1 MRILV
6 TRPEPDAARTAETLR
21 VAGHQVSVDS
31 LLAVE
36 PVAFD
41 PPRGEYAALA
51 ASSANALRAA
61 GASAA
66 IARFKPLPLFALGAH
81 SADAAR
87 EAGFSRVETAGGDAR
102 ALGEL
107 LVRRLPAGARVL
119 YLAGEDRARDLAAW
133 TSPAKIAIETLVVYR
148 AKAAERFADAT
159 AAKLRAREFDAVL
172 HFSPRSAAAFVTLAR
187 QARLESALH
196 SLRHLCLSEAV
207 AAVLAGAGA
216 RAEIAPRPEEA
227 ALLALL
233 DS

>member
-6 TRPEPDAARTAETLR
+6 TRPEPDAARTAATLR
-21 VAGHQVSVDS
+21 AAGHQVSVDS

-41 PPRGEYAALA
+41 PPPGEFAAAAVTSANAPRALA
-51 ASSANALRAA
+51 ANPAVAKLKS
-61 GASAA
+61 
-66 IARFKPLPLFALGAH
+66 LPLFALGAR

-87 EAGFSRVETAGGDAR
+87 EAGFSQVETAGGDAR
-102 ALGEL
+102 TLGEL
-107 LVRRLPAGARVL
+107 LVRRLPTGARVL
-119 YLAGEDRARDLAAW
+119 YLAGEDRARDLAAL
-133 TSPAKIAIETLVVYR
+133 TAAAKIAIETRVVYR

-172 HFSPRSAAAFVTLAR
+172 HFSPRSAATFVALVR

-196 SLRHLCLSEAV
+196 SLRHLCLSAAV

>member
-1 MRILV
+1 MRVLI

-21 VAGHQVSVDS
+21 AAGHQVSVDS
-31 LLAVE
+31 LLAVA

-41 PPRGEYAALA
+41 PPPGEFAAAAVTSANAPRALA
-51 ASSANALRAA
+51 ANPAVAKLKS
-61 GASAA
+61 
-66 IARFKPLPLFALGAH
+66 LPLFALGAH
-81 SADAAR
+81 SASAAR

-102 ALGEL
+102 ALGEM

-119 YLAGEDRARDLAAW
+119 YLAGEDRARDLAAL
-133 TSPAKIAIETLVVYR
+133 TANIAIETLVVYR

-159 AAKLRAREFDAVL
+159 AAKLRAHEFDAVL
-172 HFSPRSAAAFVTLAR
+172 HFSPRSAATFVALVR

-196 SLRHLCLSEAV
+196 SPRHLCLSAAV
-207 AAVLAGAGA
+207 AAVLAAAGA